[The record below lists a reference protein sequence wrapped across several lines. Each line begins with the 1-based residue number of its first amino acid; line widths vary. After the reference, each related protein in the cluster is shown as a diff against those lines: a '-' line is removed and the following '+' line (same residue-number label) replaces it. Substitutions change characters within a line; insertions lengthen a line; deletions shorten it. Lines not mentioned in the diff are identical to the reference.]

1 MRSPRRDVGTLAR
14 TASRSEAWVATRMGP
29 GAPNASGPSSRVTNV
44 TDDPAVVAMRPNAE
58 PTRPLPTTVNEGGGR
73 GGRLGVVGSRR
84 GGGSRRRRR
93 ATRWRRAGGER
104 RRTRRRCH
112 LRRARDTTPRGDE
125 PATFALREG
134 RRARRALL
142 AASTLEAGVCP
153 RSTRRRPRRQT
164 IARAG
169 RRRVEH
175 PSCQAHNRAQSLNKQ
190 SEDLNGANFRG
201 CFSAQRAIS
210 TAAPEGVWGRTPN
223 EGSAIGQKRG
233 ARTRVRRQTR

>member
-1 MRSPRRDVGTLAR
+1 MTPERWRRASQGSRRSPPWRRMRSPRRDVGTLAR

-58 PTRPLPTTVNEGGGR
+58 PTRPLPTTVNDGGGGR

-112 LRRARDTTPRGDE
+112 LRRARDTTPSEDE

-134 RRARRALL
+134 RRARRVFARGVHTRGGCLPAKL
-142 AASTLEAGVCP
+142 SAPSSSTND
-153 RSTRRRPRRQT
+153 RSCR
-164 IARAG
+164 
-169 RRRVEH
+169 
-175 PSCQAHNRAQSLNKQ
+175 
-190 SEDLNGANFRG
+190 
-201 CFSAQRAIS
+201 
-210 TAAPEGVWGRTPN
+210 
-223 EGSAIGQKRG
+223 
-233 ARTRVRRQTR
+233 